1 MRSRVITFDYNGLG
15 LSTGEKNYSPI
26 LLGQD
31 AHDLI
36 QALGLTELVI
46 GGWSLGGLTAQPV
59 VARYLQRAGHAVL
72 IGTGPSG
79 PLVKPAEQLLYD
91 LKLGAR
97 TVTDKYQ
104 AAQQAPTFVAIPTVT
119 AAESR

>member
-1 MRSRVITFDYNGLG
+1 MKRSKKRAQQTDPATITTPTEIRTAELRSRVITFDYNGLG

-72 IGTGPSG
+72 IGTGPPG
-79 PLVKPAEQLLYD
+79 PLVKPVEQLL
-91 LKLGAR
+91 
-97 TVTDKYQ
+97 
-104 AAQQAPTFVAIPTVT
+104 
-119 AAESR
+119 